1 MIFLPRKTLGA
12 RCNSSPAVKV
22 REPCRLIRCNS
33 ETDGY
38 SPDEKKFYAMTL
50 EKIIALSVLL
60 MLRAFL
66 VLDKNFWESGKM
78 FTGIIEEVGKLKS
91 FNGGRIEITCAKV
104 LDDVEIGDSISTNG
118 ICLTVTDFAKDFFA
132 ADVMPETIRKTSLE
146 EVQVGGAVNL
156 ERALK
161 ADGRFGGHIVSGHID
176 GTGKILNIR
185 LEGNAVFVEVAA
197 QLNILRQIAAK
208 GSVALDGISL
218 TVVDATTE
226 KFSVSMIPHT
236 LNVTNFKFKRVG
248 SIVNI
253 ETDILAKYIDR
264 LLHFKPAPIE
274 LTREILA
281 QNGF

>member
-1 MIFLPRKTLGA
+1 
-12 RCNSSPAVKV
+12 
-22 REPCRLIRCNS
+22 
-33 ETDGY
+33 
-38 SPDEKKFYAMTL
+38 
-50 EKIIALSVLL
+50 
-60 MLRAFL
+60 
-66 VLDKNFWESGKM
+66 M
-78 FTGIIEEVGKLKS
+78 FTGIIEEVGKLKN
-91 FNGGRIEITCAKV
+91 FNGERIEITCAKV
-104 LDDVEIGDSISTNG
+104 LQDVEIGDSISVSG
-118 ICLTVTDFAKDFFA
+118 ICLTVTNFGQDFFT
-132 ADVMPETIRKTSLE
+132 ADVMPETIKKTSLDE
-146 EVQVGGAVNL
+146 LQVGGGVNL

-176 GTGKILNIR
+176 GTGKILAIR
-185 LEGNAVFVEVAA
+185 PEGNAVFIDVAA
-197 QLNILRQIAAK
+197 QSNLLRQIAAK

-236 LNVTNFKFKRVG
+236 LTVTNFKFKRVG
-248 SIVNI
+248 SIINI